1 MPTAVVPVPAVA
13 TPDPLR
19 SFACTPRVVTD
30 VNAGGVPWLAV
41 VVQPA
46 TPACERA
53 AAGAMNDGG
62 AACRAVLAATRDEF
76 FATGPGKPLRD
87 KEQKLADAERSAG
100 DAATALGQLREQ
112 WRSAVATDAT
122 EDVAGLEEQITDRER
137 QAERLKVRLPVL
149 RDEVAKLRT
158 AAATELL
165 GLLRTA
171 RATYEQGATRRLAVA
186 EAALTAAVNAAWG
199 GWLRSRAEVDGSEVV
214 RDELVRMAAAAAGSA
229 PVLPAVRPTAPPT
242 PAVQYPW
249 HPQKGEPVAEP
260 DDGYPE
266 DRGTGWTRP
275 EWLPAPVGSDLP
287 RRLQ

>member
-1 MPTAVVPVPAVA
+1 MPTAPVPLTVPTVT
-13 TPDPLR
+13 TPDPFR

-41 VVQPA
+41 VVQPS
-46 TPACERA
+46 TPECERA

-76 FATGPGKPLRD
+76 FATGPGEPLRD
-87 KEQKLADAERSAG
+87 KEQKLADAERAAG
-100 DAATALGQLREQ
+100 DAATALAQLREQ

-122 EDVAGLEEQITDRER
+122 KDVVGLEEQISDRER

-149 RDEVAKLRT
+149 REEVAKLRT
-158 AAATELL
+158 GAATELY

-171 RATYEQGATRRLAVA
+171 RATYEQGATRRLADA

-199 GWLRSRAEVDGSEVV
+199 GWLRSRAEVDGSEVSS
-214 RDELVRMAAAAAGSA
+214 DELVRMAAAAGSA
-229 PVLPAVRPTAPPT
+229 PVLPAVRRPAPPT

-249 HPQKGEPVAEP
+249 CPPGERPVTEEP
-260 DDGYPE
+260 DDAPVE
-266 DRGTGWTRP
+266 QIAGWKRP
-275 EWLPAPVGSDLP
+275 AWLPAPAQAAGV
-287 RRLQ
+287 